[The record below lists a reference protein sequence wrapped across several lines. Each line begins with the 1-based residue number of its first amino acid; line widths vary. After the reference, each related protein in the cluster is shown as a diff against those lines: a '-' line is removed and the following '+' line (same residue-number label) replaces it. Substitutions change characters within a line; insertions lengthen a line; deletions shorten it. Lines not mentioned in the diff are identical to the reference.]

1 MKVSLGEFSE
11 RINDILPVMMREFA
25 RRQMNE
31 LCKGNITLP
40 QFLILDFLEKN
51 REAKMSGL
59 ARFMSV
65 TTAAMTG
72 MIDRLVKYGYVV
84 REQEESDRR
93 IVKIRIT
100 PKGSNSIKK
109 INNQRRHMIIDIF
122 GRVSERDRSDYLRVL
137 MNIKEILSD
146 KNTG

>member
-11 RINDILPVMMREFA
+11 RINDILPVMMKEFA
-25 RRQMNE
+25 KRQMNE
-31 LCKGNITLP
+31 LSKGNITLP

-51 REAKMSGL
+51 KETKMSGL

-84 REQEESDRR
+84 REPEESDRR
-93 IVKIRIT
+93 IVKIKIT
-100 PKGSNSIKK
+100 PKGSGIIKGINS
-109 INNQRRHMIIDIF
+109 QRRHMIIDIF